1 MGTQLA
7 EAVMTLS
14 TAGAVAIGV
23 MALLVIATAYII
35 LEDYRSGEN
44 WWED

>member
-1 MGTQLA
+1 MGAQLA
-7 EAVMTLS
+7 EAVLILS
-14 TAGAVAIGV
+14 AAGAVALGV
-23 MALLVIATAYII
+23 MALGVIATAYII